1 MNKGV
6 LFIKMLK
13 TTAFLITSTFMI
25 ASAYAGCAA
34 SAGFDSAMSEYN
46 LAELSQS
53 AQDNISELSKECKN
67 ILHTGKA
74 MSSIGFC
81 AQALDMA
88 KGSS

>member
-1 MNKGV
+1 MKI
-6 LFIKMLK
+6 LQ
-13 TTAFLITSTFMI
+13 TTAFLITSTFI
-25 ASAYAGCAA
+25 SASAYAGCAA
-34 SAGFDSAMSEYN
+34 TDGFDSAIAGYN

-53 AQDNISELSKECKN
+53 TQDNISELEKECKI

-88 KGSS
+88 KDDS